1 MHDVL
6 HAELLLVDVGCVTAS
21 GQAGHGGQVA
31 AVAAH
36 HLDDEHTTLGALKK
50 GSEIIWRKAI
60 LASPLLVLLVSL
72 KTELLCKIIFHLK

>member
-6 HAELLLVDVGCVTAS
+6 YAELLLVDVGCVTAS

-50 GSEIIWRKAI
+50 RFGNYKEKSNSCFSTLSAFG
-60 LASPLLVLLVSL
+60 LL
-72 KTELLCKIIFHLK
+72 ED